1 MVLFASVQFYAAAVA
16 AGIGVAASAV
26 AAGESE
32 MGEEH
37 QSLMSDEEIGVD
49 GCTQHQPCSAAQHAP
64 GVPLLQPLV
73 QVPMVQDQQDLCS
86 MQLPLSWLRMP
97 ERTED
102 QVLLT

>member
-1 MVLFASVQFYAAAVA
+1 LVLFASVQIYAAAVA
-16 AGIGVAASAV
+16 ASVV

-37 QSLMSDEEIGVD
+37 QSLMSDEEIGMD
-49 GCTQHQPCSAAQHAP
+49 GCAQHQPCSAAQHAP

-86 MQLPLSWLRMP
+86 LQLPWLRMP

-102 QVLLT
+102 QILLT

>member
-1 MVLFASVQFYAAAVA
+1 LVLFASVQIYAAAVA
-16 AGIGVAASAV
+16 AGIGVVASVV

-37 QSLMSDEEIGVD
+37 QSLMSDEEIGMD
-49 GCTQHQPCSAAQHAP
+49 GCAQHQPCSAAQHAP
-64 GVPLLQPLV
+64 GVPSLQPLV

-86 MQLPLSWLRMP
+86 LQLPLSWLRMP

-102 QVLLT
+102 HVLLT